1 MSPPE
6 SCRWWRRSSAG
17 FRRRD
22 FRWCMFCPCR
32 RWPLSA
38 HADRAE
44 SGQEFAGAY
53 ISNRSWRRFPSV
65 ENSRD
70 RTIVSVNDTQEL
82 VRTRRREAV
91 RDRSS
96 DWAAARTAKVHFVT
110 HGFAQVFDLL
120 DEVVLTL
127 PPRRLNLFDRLD
139 RQKIIGGAGE
149 KFTRELC
156 EIFSREFATHRRKL

>member
-44 SGQEFAGAY
+44 SGQEFADAD

-65 ENSRD
+65 ENSCD
-70 RTIVSVNDTQEL
+70 RTIVSVNDAQDP
-82 VRTRRREAV
+82 VGTRRRESV
-91 RDRSS
+91 RDCSS
-96 DWAAARTAKVHFVT
+96 DWAAAGSAKMHFIIRGLA
-110 HGFAQVFDLL
+110 HGFDFL
-120 DEVVLTL
+120 DKIVLAF
-127 PPRRLNLFDRLD
+127 PARSLNLFDRFD
-139 RQKIIGGAGE
+139 RQKIIGGAG
-149 KFTRELC
+149 K
-156 EIFSREFATHRRKL
+156 